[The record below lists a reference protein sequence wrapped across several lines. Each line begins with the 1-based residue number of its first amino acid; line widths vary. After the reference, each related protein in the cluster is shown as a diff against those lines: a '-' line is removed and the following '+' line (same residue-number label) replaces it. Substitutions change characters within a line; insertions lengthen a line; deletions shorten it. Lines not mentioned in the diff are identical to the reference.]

1 MQTPL
6 KFCPNCGQPIKPNDD
21 FCPNCGFD
29 LRSARLQAQ
38 QTSENEASTPQ
49 PPTTPASTTAAAP
62 APTRHT
68 PHSHRRWPWI
78 VGIVVILI
86 AGCA

>member
-6 KFCPNCGQPIKPNDD
+6 RFCPNCGQPIKPDDD

-38 QTSENEASTPQ
+38 QTSEN
-49 PPTTPASTTAAAP
+49 
-62 APTRHT
+62 
-68 PHSHRRWPWI
+68 
-78 VGIVVILI
+78 
-86 AGCA
+86 